1 MGRRGGRWT
10 LHPAASRCGVSHP
23 IGRRLFLAG
32 LGAGAGL
39 VALGDGVPA
48 ALRSWLEGPLGE
60 LSPSDGFHFYSVT
73 GSVPSWDRISWRLA
87 VDGLVEHPLSLSIE
101 DLVGAGMR
109 QVTADFHCVSGWSGA
124 AARGAG
130 RSVAAPP
137 HQATVPPQTRA
148 SPF

>member
-87 VDGLVEHPLSLSIE
+87 VDGFVEHPLSLSIE
-101 DLVGAGMR
+101 DLVGAGIR
-109 QVTADFHCVSGWSGA
+109 PVTWAFHCVSGRGGGAGRWGGGSGA
-124 AARGAG
+124 AL
-130 RSVAAPP
+130 PD
-137 HQATVPPQTRA
+137 QATIR
-148 SPF
+148 

>member
-48 ALRSWLEGPLGE
+48 ALRTWLEGPLGE
-60 LSPSDGFHFYSVT
+60 LSPSDGFPFYSVT
-73 GSVPSWDRISWRLA
+73 NSMPPWDRTNSRAA
-87 VDGLVEHPLSLSIE
+87 VAGLSGPPLSLGIAV
-101 DLVGAGMR
+101 L
-109 QVTADFHCVSGWSGA
+109 
-124 AARGAG
+124 
-130 RSVAAPP
+130 
-137 HQATVPPQTRA
+137 
-148 SPF
+148 